1 MKKTLRLIFWIV
13 IFSSISSCAQQTNEK
28 YLLGKWVVYKT
39 TDQTG
44 DSLTP
49 DGSIRSNA
57 PDTLEFLA
65 GGKLN
70 IYRFPI
76 PGEPPQVS
84 DYSFVNDTIL
94 RLGNRQY
101 IFKKIDQNKMIL
113 DDYRPD
119 LPQIKTLFTREYWR
133 RLED

>member
-1 MKKTLRLIFWIV
+1 MKMTLKLIFLIV
-13 IFSSISSCAQQTNEK
+13 IFSSISSCAQRGNEK

-49 DGSIRSNA
+49 EGTIRSNA

-65 GGKLN
+65 DGKLN

-101 IFKKIDQNKMIL
+101 IFRKIDQNRMIL

-119 LPQIKTLFTREYWR
+119 LPLIKSLLNREYWCR
-133 RLED
+133 IEE